1 MKLLFVFF
9 SRVQSYQ
16 RKKLVYLVV
25 FVKLD
30 CGAILEERI
39 SFFACKDSLEVIC
52 KKPYIDLR
60 VSTDVSLKVIQMCF
74 KQLMFSLLFRN
85 KSIRY

>member
-1 MKLLFVFF
+1 MKLLFVFL

-30 CGAILEERI
+30 FGAIHEERI
-39 SFFACKDSLEVIC
+39 SFFACKDSLEVIF
-52 KKPYIDLR
+52 KKRYSDLR
-60 VSTDVSLKVIQMCF
+60 VSMDVSLKVIQMCF
-74 KQLMFSLLFRN
+74 K
-85 KSIRY
+85 

>member
-1 MKLLFVFF
+1 MWSLFLPF

-30 CGAILEERI
+30 CGAIHEERI
-39 SFFACKDSLEVIC
+39 SFFACKDSGSHLQKAV
-52 KKPYIDLR
+52 
-60 VSTDVSLKVIQMCF
+60 
-74 KQLMFSLLFRN
+74 
-85 KSIRY
+85 